1 MRIDFYVSQQNQP
14 QARLV
19 LACQLARRSWLA
31 NMPCWINC
39 LDEPQQQQLDQML
52 WDIRSEMFMPHDLV
66 QDNAQAPIV
75 IALDETPVQ
84 NGSVVINLTN
94 NIINPVAQTARIIEL
109 VCQEPALLEQ
119 SRHNY
124 SQYRKLGFQPQ
135 RVEL

>member
-1 MRIDFYVSQQNQP
+1 MRIDFYVSPEHQP
-14 QARLV
+14 QTRLV

-31 NMPCWINC
+31 QMPCWINC
-39 LDEPQQQQLDQML
+39 LDQPQQHQLDQLL
-52 WDIRSEMFMPHDLV
+52 WNIREEMFMPHSLAG
-66 QDNAQAPIV
+66 DNPQAPIV

-94 NIINPVAQTARIIEL
+94 SIIQPVAQTARIIEL

-119 SRHNY
+119 SRSNY